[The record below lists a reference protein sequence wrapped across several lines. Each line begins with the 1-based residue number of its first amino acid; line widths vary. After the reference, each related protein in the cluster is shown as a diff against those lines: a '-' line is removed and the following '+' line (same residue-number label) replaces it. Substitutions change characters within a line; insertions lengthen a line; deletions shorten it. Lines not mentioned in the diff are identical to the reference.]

1 MKSSRRFCD
10 SCLDGLATRTRN
22 PLWLPILAALLFLA
36 VSCLTGCA
44 HGRRV
49 VIVNAQDE
57 HAVMRTGD
65 DVRGHV
71 YFYNGDAWER
81 SRNKVNI
88 PEGMFIHFLEE

>member
-1 MKSSRRFCD
+1 MKSSPQFCV
-10 SCLDGLATRTRN
+10 SCLDVFATRIRN
-22 PLWLPILAALLFLA
+22 QLWLPILAALLFLA
-36 VSCLTGCA
+36 GSCLTGCA

-49 VIVNAQDE
+49 VIVNAQGD

-88 PEGMFIHFLEE
+88 PEGLFIHFLDE